1 MWTCSLLKTNA
12 KQALRG
18 RYWRCFWICLVLGL
32 VGVGGSSASTGGS
45 RYTMDTVT
53 GSDTAYDRVAN
64 YLDSLSYQM
73 LMTILIVAVLA
84 AVISLLWSIFVVA
97 PLEVGRDRY
106 FMESRQALSPAATVT
121 SVFRTPYMNVVKV
134 QFLRNLKIVVGT
146 LLLVV
151 PGIYWSF
158 CYAAGPLSA
167 GRKPLSVDYPCHA
180 VEQRHHGRAKS
191 STTLYW
197 RFRLSAGTCS
207 ARLRWASGSSSW
219 NRISRPPRP
228 SSTRLCAAR
237 HWCRALPLPR
247 NWAALYATNPID
259 DKKSAVPCCG
269 NG

>member
-84 AVISLLWSIFVVA
+84 AVISLLWSIFGAA

-134 QFLRNLKIVVGT
+134 QFLKNLKIFVGT
-146 LLLVV
+146 LLFVV
-151 PGIYWSF
+151 PGIYWDY
-158 CYAAGPLSA
+158 CYALVPYLLAENPYMTTTRAMQLSKDIMDGEKFHYFVLGLSFAGWIL
-167 GRKPLSVDYPCHA
+167 LCMF
-180 VEQRHHGRAKS
+180 
-191 STTLYW
+191 T
-197 RFRLSAGTCS
+197 
-207 ARLRWASGSSSW
+207 WALAISSW
-219 NRISRPPRP
+219 SRTGRPPTP
-228 SSTRLCAAR
+228 SFTPLCATR
-237 HWCRALPLPR
+237 HWRRALPLPR

>member
-84 AVISLLWSIFVVA
+84 AVISLLWSIFGAA

-106 FMESRQALSPAATVT
+106 FMESR
-121 SVFRTPYMNVVKV
+121 
-134 QFLRNLKIVVGT
+134 
-146 LLLVV
+146 
-151 PGIYWSF
+151 
-158 CYAAGPLSA
+158 
-167 GRKPLSVDYPCHA
+167 
-180 VEQRHHGRAKS
+180 
-191 STTLYW
+191 
-197 RFRLSAGTCS
+197 
-207 ARLRWASGSSSW
+207 
-219 NRISRPPRP
+219 
-228 SSTRLCAAR
+228 
-237 HWCRALPLPR
+237 
-247 NWAALYATNPID
+247 
-259 DKKSAVPCCG
+259 
-269 NG
+269 

>member
-134 QFLRNLKIVVGT
+134 QFLKNLKILVGT
-146 LLLVV
+146 ILLVV
-151 PGIYWSF
+151 PGI
-158 CYAAGPLSA
+158 
-167 GRKPLSVDYPCHA
+167 
-180 VEQRHHGRAKS
+180 
-191 STTLYW
+191 
-197 RFRLSAGTCS
+197 
-207 ARLRWASGSSSW
+207 
-219 NRISRPPRP
+219 
-228 SSTRLCAAR
+228 
-237 HWCRALPLPR
+237 
-247 NWAALYATNPID
+247 
-259 DKKSAVPCCG
+259 
-269 NG
+269 

>member
-84 AVISLLWSIFVVA
+84 AVISLLWSIFVAA

-134 QFLRNLKIVVGT
+134 QFLKNLKIFVGT
-146 LLLVV
+146 LLFVV
-151 PGIYWSF
+151 PGIYWDY
-158 CYAAGPLSA
+158 CYALVPYLLAENPYMTTTRAMQLSKDIMDGEKFHYFVLGLSFAGWILLCMFTLGIGYFFLEPYRQATDAELRRYAQQGIGAGP
-167 GRKPLSVDYPCHA
+167 Y
-180 VEQRHHGRAKS
+180 HHR
-191 STTLYW
+191 
-197 RFRLSAGTCS
+197 GT
-207 ARLRWASGSSSW
+207 G
-219 NRISRPPRP
+219 
-228 SSTRLCAAR
+228 RLCT
-237 HWCRALPLPR
+237 PR
-247 NWAALYATNPID
+247 ILLM
-259 DKKSAVPCCG
+259 KKNQPFPACG

>member
-12 KQALRG
+12 KQALRC

-73 LMTILIVAVLA
+73 LMTILVVAVLA
-84 AVISLLWSIFVVA
+84 VVISLLWSIFVTA

-158 CYAAGPLSA
+158 CYALVPYLLAE
-167 GRKPLSVDYPCHA
+167 PLSVDYPRHA
-180 VEQRHHGRAKS
+180 VEQRHHGRRKVPLLCTGAFV
-191 STTLYW
+191 YW
-197 RFRLSAGTCS
+197 LEHALLAYAGH
-207 ARLRWASGSSSW
+207 RVL
-219 NRISRPPRP
+219 
-228 SSTRLCAAR
+228 
-237 HWCRALPLPR
+237 LPG
-247 NWAALYATNPID
+247 T
-259 DKKSAVPCCG
+259 V
-269 NG
+269 

>member
-64 YLDSLSYQM
+64 YLDRLPYQA
-73 LMTILIVAVLA
+73 LMAVMIVAVLA
-84 AVISLLWSIFVVA
+84 VLASLLWSIFVAA

-134 QFLRNLKIVVGT
+134 QFLKNLKIFVGT
-146 LLLVV
+146 LLFVV
-151 PGIYWSF
+151 PGIYWDY
-158 CYAAGPLSA
+158 CYALVPYLLAENPYMTTTRAMQLSKDIMDGEKFHYFVLGLSFAGWILLCMLGIGYFFLEPYRQATDAEFYAAMRSKALA
-167 GRKPLSVDYPCHA
+167 QGLTTTEELGGFV
-180 VEQRHHGRAKS
+180 RHES
-191 STTLYW
+191 Y
-197 RFRLSAGTCS
+197 
-207 ARLRWASGSSSW
+207 
-219 NRISRPPRP
+219 
-228 SSTRLCAAR
+228 
-237 HWCRALPLPR
+237 
-247 NWAALYATNPID
+247 
-259 DKKSAVPCCG
+259 
-269 NG
+269 

>member
-73 LMTILIVAVLA
+73 LMTILVVAVLA
-84 AVISLLWSIFVVA
+84 AVISLLWSIFVTA

-134 QFLRNLKIVVGT
+134 QFLKNLKIFVGT
-146 LLLVV
+146 LLCGSRYLL
-151 PGIYWSF
+151 GLLLR
-158 CYAAGPLSA
+158 AGPLST
-167 GRKPLSVDYPCHA
+167 GRKPLHDDHPRHA
-180 VEQRHHGRAKS
+180 VEQRHYGR
-191 STTLYW
+191 
-197 RFRLSAGTCS
+197 
-207 ARLRWASGSSSW
+207 
-219 NRISRPPRP
+219 
-228 SSTRLCAAR
+228 
-237 HWCRALPLPR
+237 
-247 NWAALYATNPID
+247 
-259 DKKSAVPCCG
+259 
-269 NG
+269 